1 MTTEICYEY
10 GSSSDPHPPALL
22 GDAPTEEFVKE
33 GLGKT

>member
-10 GSSSDPHPPALL
+10 SSGSDPHPPALL
-22 GDAPTEEFVKE
+22 GDALTEESVKE